1 MAVVA
6 WVYRRHFAATA
17 RRIEGSVV
25 GHAFRVVRT
34 KRGYGGRHYPVV
46 AYHVDGVR
54 HEVTSGVGQTTPRL
68 RKGAAVGV
76 LVPPTGP
83 SRAVIDTTLDLH
95 YWAIL
100 FGVLAAIALPCGA
113 FVAYAEHQQAEARSS
128 AHRPQS

>member
-76 LVPPTGP
+76 LVPSTGP
-83 SRAVIDTTLDLH
+83 SRAVIDTTLDLY

-100 FGVLAAIALPCGA
+100 FGVLAAISLPCGA
-113 FVAYAEHQQAEARSS
+113 FIAYIEHQEAEARSS